1 MEKNINP
8 EINRLNMETS
18 KQAADSLKEWAGLG
32 ASQAPVASSFL
43 NGSTAQ
49 HLNESAFPDTC

>member
-18 KQAADSLKEWAGLG
+18 KQAADSLREWAGLG
-32 ASQAPVASSFL
+32 ASQAPVHAP
-43 NGSTAQ
+43 A
-49 HLNESAFPDTC
+49 APRY